1 MTEKQIEQIKEQFP
15 AGEHIDRMYRALEGD
30 LRVITKDR
38 NGRETRYTVQFDAD
52 DNATIREF

>member
-1 MTEKQIEQIKEQFP
+1 MTEKQIDQIKEQLP
-15 AGEHIDRMYRALEGD
+15 TGEHIDRMYRALEGD

-38 NGRETRYTVQFDAD
+38 HGRETRYTVQFDAD